1 VIAEQISKI
10 QAAHP
15 ENLMARFFD
24 PEYFDGL
31 PPAQQERL
39 ERIINT
45 GLKNPDS
52 IMGAYAMQAEDY
64 DCFRPYLDQLIR
76 AYHCV
81 DKEQVHISDWDL
93 QETLDLSRIDPSLA
107 DTSMRV
113 RVGRNLADFALPG
126 AMTRDARVEL
136 EERLIAEFDALAS
149 TGGFGGSYVSLTP
162 GSRYEISIQRYH
174 ELVEQHK
181 MFKDMSEDPYL
192 HAAGISADWPY
203 GRGMYQ
209 SADGSFLVWVGEE
222 DHLRVMSMRL
232 GAILN
237 ELFDRLKHGLELL
250 QSRGLQFSRNDS
262 YGYVTS
268 CPTNLGTGM
277 RASLHLP
284 LPRLMSFGI
293 DALKAQCR
301 ELGLSVRGA
310 GGEHTAAGAGGI
322 VDISPS
328 ARLMTS
334 EGEIARRLYRGA
346 QVLWERE
353 GQTPEGSDK

>member
-1 VIAEQISKI
+1 MIAEQISRI

-31 PPAQQERL
+31 PPAQQVRL

-45 GLKNPDS
+45 GLENPDS
-52 IMGAYAMQAEDY
+52 IMGVYAMQADDY
-64 DCFRPYLDQLIR
+64 ECFRPYLDQLIR
-76 AYHCV
+76 AYHRV
-81 DKEQVHISDWDL
+81 EKDQVHVSDWDL
-93 QETLDLSRIDPSLA
+93 QKTLDLSFIDPSLA

-126 AMTRDARVEL
+126 AMTRDARVAL
-136 EERLIAEFDALAS
+136 EERLIAKFDALAS
-149 TGGFGGSYVSLTP
+149 TDGFGGSYVSLTP

-174 ELVEQHK
+174 DLVQQHR
-181 MFKDMSEDPYL
+181 MFKNMSEDPYL
-192 HAAGISADWPY
+192 RAAGISADWPY

-222 DHLRVMSMRL
+222 DHLRVMSMRR
-232 GAILN
+232 GAVLN
-237 ELFDRLKHGLELL
+237 DLFDRLRRGLELL
-250 QSRGLQFSRNDS
+250 QSGGLQFSRNDS

-284 LPRLMSFGI
+284 LPRLMSSGI
-293 DALKAQCR
+293 DALKAQCS

-328 ARLMTS
+328 ARLMIS
-334 EGEIARRLYRGA
+334 EGEIARRLYDGA
-346 QVLWERE
+346 KVLWERE
-353 GQTPEGSDK
+353 RQNNLMNL